1 MFRTSKAAGFAL
13 GVAFLLT
20 PSMALADEVSSTS
33 VKTETPV
40 GSSSRSVKVKSN
52 AAGTSQSVKHS
63 NASPGQANS
72 TSYRAETGIGG
83 AKVEKEQTGVR
94 ANIDGSV
101 TADKSKE
108 SHAVGVNGS
117 AHKKANSSTT
127 VGADGSSS
135 TIKSEKQ
142 VTNP

>member
-83 AKVEKEQTGVR
+83 
-94 ANIDGSV
+94 SV